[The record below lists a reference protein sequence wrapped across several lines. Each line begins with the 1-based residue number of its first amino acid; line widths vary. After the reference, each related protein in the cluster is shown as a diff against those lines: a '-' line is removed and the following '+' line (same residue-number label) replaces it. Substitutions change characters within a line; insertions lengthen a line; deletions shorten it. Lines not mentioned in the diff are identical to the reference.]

1 MSNGEFDI
9 IKRYFQ
15 RPITN
20 NDDVIIGIGDDCAI
34 LEVPDGYHLA
44 VTTDSLVSGV
54 HFFADVDPYRLG
66 YKSLAVNL
74 SDLAAMGAMAKWVS
88 LAITLPEIN
97 DPWLA
102 DFCRG
107 FFALADK
114 YNVVLIGGDTT
125 KGPLSITVSAKG
137 IVKKGRALTRAN
149 AAEGDV
155 IFVSGFL
162 GDAALGLA
170 HKLTAKKLQYPQPF
184 VDALEMTEPRLT
196 LASILSE
203 YASSCIDISD
213 GLSQDLSHI
222 VQKSQA
228 KAQLCLDQLPF
239 SDAMLNEIKAGMIS
253 LQEAWQF
260 ALTGGDDY
268 ELLFTVA
275 ATKVAALKEQ
285 LAVAKLDIYEIGK
298 IQANQQQHQAVL
310 LLHQQQ
316 PVAFN
321 TLGWDHFK

>member
-1 MSNGEFDI
+1 MSSGEFDI

-15 RPITN
+15 RPISN
-20 NDDVIIGIGDDCAI
+20 NADVIIGIGDDCAI
-34 LEVPDGYHLA
+34 LDVPEGYHLA

-74 SDLAAMGAMAKWVS
+74 SDLAAMGAIAKWVS
-88 LAITLPEIN
+88 LAITLPDIN
-97 DPWLA
+97 EPWLA
-102 DFCRG
+102 EFCRG

-137 IVKKGRALTRAN
+137 IVKKGQVLTRAN
-149 AAEGDV
+149 AAAGDL
-155 IFVSGFL
+155 IFVSGPL
-162 GDAALGLA
+162 GDGALGLA
-170 HKLTAKKLQYPQPF
+170 YKSEGKKLQQPLAF
-184 VDALEMTEPRLT
+184 VNALEITEPRLK

-222 VQKSQA
+222 LQKSQC
-228 KAQLCLDQLPF
+228 KAQLQLQQLPF
-239 SDAMLNEIKAGMIS
+239 SDAMLDEIKADTLS
-253 LQEAWQF
+253 LVDAWQL

-285 LAVAKLDIYEIGK
+285 LAIANIEIYEIGK
-298 IQANQQQHQAVL
+298 ILATQQQQESL
-310 LLHQQQ
+310 LLLYQQQ
-316 PVAFN
+316 PVALN
-321 TLGWDHFK
+321 VIGWDHFK

>member
-1 MSNGEFDI
+1 
-9 IKRYFQ
+9 
-15 RPITN
+15 
-20 NDDVIIGIGDDCAI
+20 
-34 LEVPDGYHLA
+34 
-44 VTTDSLVSGV
+44 
-54 HFFADVDPYRLG
+54 
-66 YKSLAVNL
+66 
-74 SDLAAMGAMAKWVS
+74 
-88 LAITLPEIN
+88 
-97 DPWLA
+97 
-102 DFCRG
+102 
-107 FFALADK
+107 
-114 YNVVLIGGDTT
+114 
-125 KGPLSITVSAKG
+125 
-137 IVKKGRALTRAN
+137 
-149 AAEGDV
+149 
-155 IFVSGFL
+155 
-162 GDAALGLA
+162 
-170 HKLTAKKLQYPQPF
+170 
-184 VDALEMTEPRLT
+184 MTEPRLT

-228 KAQLCLDQLPF
+228 KAQLCLEQLPF

-298 IQANQQQHQAVL
+298 IQASQQQHQAVL

-316 PVAFN
+316 PVALN
-321 TLGWDHFK
+321 NLGWDHFK